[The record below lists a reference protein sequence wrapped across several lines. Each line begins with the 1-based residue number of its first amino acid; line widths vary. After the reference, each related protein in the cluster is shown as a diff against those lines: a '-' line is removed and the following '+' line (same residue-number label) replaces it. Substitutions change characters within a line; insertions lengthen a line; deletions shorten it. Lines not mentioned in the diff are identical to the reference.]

1 MYGCMSIIINKRKKS
16 RQKKEKTYLPP
27 WFILNM
33 EAFAPFLTVLSIVIP
48 VSVCSVLIA
57 RIYRKN
63 AALDPK
69 ITTKLRK
76 QQEDYITE
84 VERKNRS
91 LQNKLNS
98 MEKGPSLSEI
108 DDLDGVLPELLG
120 QIEGILP
127 KWATKFLKSNPD
139 IVNSVVTYAK
149 DNPDK
154 AKELIGKFVKIRP
167 KTATTDQETMSGL

>member
-1 MYGCMSIIINKRKKS
+1 
-16 RQKKEKTYLPP
+16 
-27 WFILNM
+27 M
-33 EAFAPFLTVLSIVIP
+33 EAFAPFLTILATVLPISITA
-48 VSVCSVLIA
+48 VLVA

-76 QQEDYITE
+76 QQEDYISE

-98 MEKGPSLSEI
+98 MQKGPELSEMG
-108 DDLDGVLPELLG
+108 DLDGVLPELLG
-120 QIEGILP
+120 QVEGILP

-139 IVNSVVTYAK
+139 IVNSVIGYAK
-149 DNPDK
+149 ENPDK
-154 AKELIGKFVKIRP
+154 AKELIGRFVKIKP
-167 KTATTDQETMSGL
+167 KATTTNEAAMQGL

>member
-1 MYGCMSIIINKRKKS
+1 
-16 RQKKEKTYLPP
+16 
-27 WFILNM
+27 M
-33 EAFAPFLTVLSIVIP
+33 EAFAPFLTVLSIIIP
-48 VSVCSVLIA
+48 ISVCSVLIA

-76 QQEDYITE
+76 QQEDYISE

-98 MEKGPSLSEI
+98 MEKGPAISEVG
-108 DDLDGVLPELLG
+108 DLEGVLPDLLG
-120 QIEGILP
+120 QVEGLLP

-139 IVNSVVTYAK
+139 IVDSVIKIAK

-154 AKELIGKFVKIRP
+154 ARELIGRFIKTKP
-167 KTATTDQETMSGL
+167 KAGQPEQEAVSGL

>member
-1 MYGCMSIIINKRKKS
+1 
-16 RQKKEKTYLPP
+16 
-27 WFILNM
+27 M
-33 EAFAPFLTVLSIVIP
+33 ESFAPFLTVLSIVLPIC
-48 VSVCSVLIA
+48 VCSVLVA

-69 ITTKLRK
+69 ITHKLRK

-98 MEKGPSLSEI
+98 MQKGPELEELG
-108 DDLDGVLPELLG
+108 DLDGVLPELLG
-120 QIEGILP
+120 QVEGILP

-139 IVNSVVTYAK
+139 IVNSVIEYAK
-149 DNPDK
+149 SNPDK
-154 AKELIGKFVKIRP
+154 AKEIIGKFTKIKP
-167 KTATTDQETMSGL
+167 KSDPVSNEALQGL

>member
-1 MYGCMSIIINKRKKS
+1 
-16 RQKKEKTYLPP
+16 
-27 WFILNM
+27 M
-33 EAFAPFLTVLSIVIP
+33 EAFAPFLVVLSIVLP

-76 QQEDYITE
+76 QQEEYIAE
-84 VERKNRS
+84 LEHGKRK

-98 MEKGPSLSEI
+98 MQKGPELSEMG
-108 DDLDGVLPELLG
+108 DLDGVLPELLG
-120 QIEGILP
+120 QVEGILP

-139 IVNSVVTYAK
+139 IVNSVITYAK

-154 AKELIGKFVKIRP
+154 AKEIIGKFVKIRP
-167 KTATTDQETMSGL
+167 KAGAAQQDTMLGL